1 MERMKTFLLYLI
13 IFIGFYMLSNA
24 LISVALATS
33 YEYLECTKNESNSY
47 VVQVAEAKAT
57 SVSGYVKG
65 TIKLNEGIESPEKY
79 LQVDLYSKYGHCVG
93 RRFVDLSSVKSG
105 EQRDFKVSFECDNV
119 ATYEITTTNDV
130 ERLDDVQANMVSKG
144 YFAITLVGALMVL
157 YYVL

>member
-24 LISVALATS
+24 LISVALGNS
-33 YEYLECTKNESNSY
+33 YEFLKCTKNESSSY
-47 VVQVAEAKAT
+47 VVQVSEAKAT

-65 TIKLNEGIESPEKY
+65 NIKLNEGIESPEKY

-93 RRFVDLSSVKSG
+93 RKFVDLSSLQAS

-119 ATYEITTTNDV
+119 STYEITTTNDV
-130 ERLDDVQANMVSKG
+130 EKLSDVQTEMVSKG
-144 YFAITLVGALMVL
+144 YLAITIVGALLIL